1 MTDVWRFAQGSPAE
15 SSSET
20 SHPCHAAPG
29 SRCAARPGCRR
40 CQWGQAETCWT
51 SRAEGAMGNP
61 PDPEAPFHCSSAER
75 GEPSTHT
82 VWWRGRRTCATH
94 RGCHGDPPAL
104 CHPLTAQT
112 APWLQ
117 LGFSR
122 GFLLLLIRESEAEG
136 PWSFIIHFASEAQGD
151 CSPSPGALSVCLVP
165 LCPAQGKVPL
175 PTPLCCGTA
184 QHLREGERD
193 QVMAT

>member
-1 MTDVWRFAQGSPAE
+1 MFGGLLRAHQQNP
-15 SSSET
+15 
-20 SHPCHAAPG
+20 
-29 SRCAARPGCRR
+29 AARPPTPATQPRGAAAQPGLAAGGASGDRQRHAGHRGQKGPWGIPPILKHPFIAPLPRGVNRR
-40 CQWGQAETCWT
+40 PTQCG
-51 SRAEGAMGNP
+51 G
-61 PDPEAPFHCSSAER
+61 
-75 GEPSTHT
+75 
-82 VWWRGRRTCATH
+82 RGRRTCATH

-175 PTPLCCGTA
+175 PTRLCCGTA